1 MTTNV
6 NSLFDAAPT
15 EPVPAP
21 DTSYLHDPGR
31 YQITFARDRGGAS
44 QIKLT
49 QVCEYA
55 ISAENKLC

>member
-1 MTTNV
+1 MTTSV

-15 EPVPAP
+15 EPVPEP
-21 DTSYLHDPGR
+21 DTSYLNDHGR

-49 QVCEYA
+49 EVCVYA
-55 ISAENKLC
+55 VFVG